1 MINISKIFRIKHICL
16 LSYLLMVGLVV
27 CAQNTVVTLP
37 YTCSF
42 EQSEATEISN
52 WNLNAGADGVNCNDQ
67 WMIGALEHNDGK
79 QSLYISCDAGET
91 AMYGSKKNLV
101 VAYRVFEFSETV
113 SVDITFDYK
122 LYGAENTSMLY
133 VGLVQERLDIPSNS
147 VNPSLPPQL
156 KNQLPHKFSQSIN
169 WTTYTLQNQRIN
181 AGVRVKL
188 IFVWE
193 NYNTDTAKVNP
204 MAPCIDNIQIT
215 KSDCKMPS
223 NLQMESE
230 CGSFTATWD
239 GTSDSYEFQYR
250 KTGNQNWTTIKT
262 IDKFYKAEEIEE
274 GQWDMRV
281 RGICNSDNG
290 EMKSAYIAL
299 NGAICFCAD
308 NHCINYVDLHD
319 ENVLCQTGTVAAGF
333 STVTDYQFS
342 DVVDFGPNN
351 PNSRHTV
358 YWEKGQYD
366 PRTGGQLKTI
376 PDGELASVRLGNWLK
391 GAEAERITYD
401 YYVDPKTDVILLMKY
416 AIVLEK
422 PAPTHQAPAF
432 EFKILDQNGNAISS
446 CVEANFSPHDE
457 YIAWNNYTPDS
468 RSGFD
473 DIVWK
478 DWSSIGVD
486 LRNYKGQT
494 IKVQLTTQDCE
505 LTAHCGY
512 AYFTLGC
519 IDAAIKSTS
528 CGEDINISLVAPDGF
543 RYEWYHFDDN
553 NNKIIDAG
561 GRELDVPSN
570 DTATYYCRI
579 DYLDQE
585 GCDFTLHTEVRPRI
599 PFANFEYEWIPN
611 NCKNQVKFTSKSEV
625 LTRIDNVEVSSGE
638 KVENHYWSINGEVV
652 SELTTFVYD
661 VDSMGETLNV
671 NLSVGI
677 SDNQCMD
684 DSVYSIV
691 IPAIYSE
698 TNVIDTMICDGEYI
712 KTNFGAFFTDT
723 LVVHTEKSKWC
734 GCDSTT
740 VLDLEVIEQAEP
752 VVIYDTI
759 CYGDAYEI
767 IGGDPITEAGEYKFR
782 LTTTEFGCDSLVIL
796 YLETILPIDVEVS
809 DDYRYVCA
817 DDSVLIVNYE
827 EKDST
832 RLTSMYSIVFDDFAK
847 DAGFVEQQDKV
858 IDSVNQQFVIELPN
872 NCKPNNYS
880 ATIMLK
886 DDLGFCG
893 DLQIPI
899 EFDVYYSSSIVEPK
913 FNNLLTIL
921 DETVNGGYSFEGEY
935 EWYKNDLLIEGETNP
950 FLYLSDGETFAPND
964 CYYVVLTRA
973 DDGVAMRS
981 CEICPGVGTSIDDVF
996 ASDGVVIQNSLLSSG
1011 ERIYIDNFDNGYV
1024 NIYTLMGQLLYS
1036 YEVSSTDSMVFAPEE
1051 SGFYLLH
1058 IVGNTEQKVYKIK
1071 VK

>member
-1 MINISKIFRIKHICL
+1 MKYFIDMRKFICFLSCVFISFFAV
-16 LSYLLMVGLVV
+16 S
-27 CAQNTVVTLP
+27 QNTAITLP

-42 EQSEATEISN
+42 EESESSEISN
-52 WNLNAGADGVNCNDQ
+52 WVFNYGADGVNCNDQ
-67 WMIGALEHNDGK
+67 WMIGGLEHNDGK
-79 QSLYISCDAGET
+79 QSLYISCDTGKSAT
-91 AMYGSKKNLV
+91 YGYKKNLV
-101 VAYRVFEFSETV
+101 VAYRVFEFAEQV

-133 VGLVQERLDIPSNS
+133 VGLVREGVDIQSNS
-147 VNPSLPPQL
+147 LDPILSPTL
-156 KNQLPHKFSQSIN
+156 KNQLPHRFYQSIN
-169 WTTYTLQNQRIN
+169 WNTYTIQNQRMSPNI
-181 AGVRVKL
+181 RVKL

-204 MAPCIDNIQIT
+204 MSPCIDNIQIT
-215 KSDCKMPS
+215 KSNCKMPS
-223 NLQMESE
+223 NLQMTSE

-239 GTSDSYEFQYR
+239 GTSDSYEYQYR

-262 IDKFYKAEEIEE
+262 TDKFVKVEEIEE
-274 GQWDMRV
+274 GLWDMRV
-281 RGICNSDNG
+281 RGVCFSDDG

-299 NGAICFCAD
+299 NGAVCFCAD
-308 NHCINYVDLHD
+308 NHCINYVDLFAD
-319 ENVLCQTGTVAAGF
+319 GVICQTGTVSGGF
-333 STVTDYQFS
+333 GVIDNNTLS

-351 PNSRHTV
+351 ANSRHTV

-366 PRTGGQLKTI
+366 PRTGGKLKTI

-391 GAEAERITYD
+391 GAEAERVTYE
-401 YYVDPKTDVILLMKY
+401 YYVDPNADIILLMKY

-457 YIAWNNYTPDS
+457 YIEWNNYTPDF

-473 DIVWK
+473 EIVWK

-519 IDAAIKSTS
+519 IDASIKSTS

-543 RYEWYHFDDN
+543 KYTWYHFDE
-553 NNKIIDAG
+553 NNKEVFDTK
-561 GRELDVPSN
+561 EKEMKVPSN

-625 LTRIDNVEVSSGE
+625 LTRIDGVDVPNGE
-638 KVENHYWSINGEVV
+638 KVENHYWSINGEIV
-652 SELTTFVYD
+652 SELTAFVYD
-661 VDSMGETLNV
+661 VDSLGDTLNLS
-671 NLSVGI
+671 LSVGI

-684 DSVYSIV
+684 DSVYKIV
-691 IPAIYSE
+691 VPAIYSE
-698 TNVIDTMICDGEYI
+698 RNVIDTTICDGEYI
-712 KTNFGAFFTDT
+712 GTNFGAFFTDT

-740 VLDLEVIEQAEP
+740 VLDLDVIEQTEP

-759 CYGDAYEI
+759 CSGEVYEI
-767 IGGDPITEAGEYKFR
+767 IEGDPITEAGEHKFR
-782 LTTTEFGCDSLVIL
+782 LATKEFGCDSIVIL
-796 YLETILPIDVEVS
+796 YLETILPVDVEVS
-809 DDYRYVCA
+809 DDYRYVCS

-827 EKDST
+827 EKDSA
-832 RLTSMYSIVFDDFAK
+832 RMVSMYSIVFDDFAK
-847 DAGFVEQQDKV
+847 DAGFVEQQNKV
-858 IDSVNQQFVIELPN
+858 IDSENKQFVIDIPN
-872 NCKPNNYS
+872 NCKPNSYS

-886 DDLGFCG
+886 DTLGFCG

-899 EFDVYYSSSIVEPK
+899 EFDVYYSSSIIEPK

-935 EWYKNDLLIEGETNP
+935 RWYKNDSLIDGETKA
-950 FLYLSDGETFAPND
+950 FLYLLDGETFAPND
-964 CYYVVLTRA
+964 CYYVVLTRK

-981 CEICPGVGTSIDDVF
+981 CEICPGIGTSINDIFDF
-996 ASDGVVIQNSLLSSG
+996 DGVVIQNTLLSSG
-1011 ERIYIDNFDNGYV
+1011 ERICIDNLDDGYV

-1036 YEVSSTDSMVFAPEE
+1036 YKVSSADSMVFAPEE

-1058 IVGNTEQKVYKIK
+1058 ILGNKEQKVYKIK

>member
-1 MINISKIFRIKHICL
+1 MIRKTFCIKHICL

-27 CAQNTVVTLP
+27 CAQNTVITLP

-42 EQSEATEISN
+42 EQSETAEISN
-52 WNLNAGADGVNCNDQ
+52 WVVNAGADGVNCNDQ
-67 WMIGALEHNDGK
+67 WMIGTLEHNDGK
-79 QSLYISCDAGET
+79 QSLYISCDAGKT

-113 SVDITFDYK
+113 SIDITFDYK
-122 LYGAENTSMLY
+122 LYGLENTSMLY

-147 VNPSLPPQL
+147 TNPSLSPQL
-156 KNQLPHKFSQSIN
+156 KNQLPHRFSQSIN

-181 AGVRVKL
+181 AGVKVKL

-193 NYNTDTAKVNP
+193 NYNTDTARVNP

-215 KSDCKMPS
+215 KSNCKMPTD
-223 NLQMESE
+223 LEMESE
-230 CGSFTATWD
+230 CGSFTATWE

-262 IDKFYKAEEIEE
+262 SEKSVKVEEIEE
-274 GQWDMRV
+274 GQWDLRV
-281 RGICNSDNG
+281 RGVCNSDNG

-299 NGAICFCAD
+299 NGAVCFCAD
-308 NHCINYVDLHD
+308 NHCINYVDLYG

-366 PRTGGQLKTI
+366 PRTGGRLKTI

-401 YYVDPKTDVILLMKY
+401 YYVDPNSDVILLMKY

-457 YIAWNNYTPDS
+457 YIEWNNYTPDF

-473 DIVWK
+473 EIVWK

-543 RYEWYHFDDN
+543 KYNWYHFDEKNQEIFDTN
-553 NNKIIDAG
+553 EK
-561 GRELDVPSN
+561 ELKVPSN

-599 PFANFEYEWIPN
+599 PFADFTCEWIPS

-625 LTRIDNVEVSSGE
+625 LTRIDGVEVSNGE
-638 KVENHYWSINGEVV
+638 KVENHYWTINGEVV

-661 VDSMGETLNV
+661 VDSVGETLNV
-671 NLSVGI
+671 SLSVGI

-684 DSVYSIV
+684 DTLMTINVK
-691 IPAIYSE
+691 PIYSE
-698 TNVIDTMICDGEYI
+698 RYVIDTVICDGEYI
-712 KTNFGAFFTDT
+712 STNFGAFFTDT
-723 LVVHTEKSKWC
+723 LVVHTEKSEWC

-740 VLDLEVIEQAEP
+740 VLDLEVLEQPE
-752 VVIYDTI
+752 DTHI
-759 CYGDAYEI
+759 YEI
-767 IGGDPITEAGEYKFR
+767 ICSKDVYVFNGEEITESGEYRFR
-782 LTTTEFGCDSLVIL
+782 LTTHLGCDSNVVLHV
-796 YLETILPIDVEVS
+796 EKHQPVEVS
-809 DDYRYVCA
+809 ISDEYRFICA
-817 DDSVLIVNYE
+817 DDSILIIEYQIPQGVRE
-827 EKDST
+827 PTE
-832 RLTSMYSIVFDDFAK
+832 YSVVFDENAK
-847 DAGFVEQQDKV
+847 AEGFVDKQGIS
-858 IDSVNQQFVIELPN
+858 IDNTKQIFTINIPKD
-872 NCKPNNYS
+872 CKPNSYT
-880 ATIMLK
+880 ATIALK
-886 DDLGFCG
+886 DTSGICADWQ
-893 DLQIPI
+893 DTIA
-899 EFDVYYSSSIVEPK
+899 FDVYYSSSILQPK
-913 FNNLLTIL
+913 FGNLITIL
-921 DETVNGGYSFEGEY
+921 DETANGGYKFEDQY
-935 EWYKNDLLIEGETNP
+935 QWYKNNVLIEGEEKA
-950 FLYLSDGETFAPND
+950 FLYLPEGETFGEND
-964 CYYVVLTRA
+964 CYYLVAKRQ
-973 DDGVAMRS
+973 DDGVVMRT
-981 CEICPGVGTSIDDVF
+981 CEICPGINTPID
-996 ASDGVVIQNSLLSSG
+996 N
-1011 ERIYIDNFDNGYV
+1011 IYISDKTALQSSLFQSGQRITIDNLGEGYV
-1024 NIYTLMGQLLYS
+1024 KIYTFTGQLLKS
-1036 YEVSSTDSMVFAPEE
+1036 YNLSNGEDIFAPQET
-1051 SGFYLLH
+1051 GFYLLQ
-1058 IVGNTEQKVYKIK
+1058 ISTSVDIKVYKIK
-1071 VK
+1071 VVSP

>member
-1 MINISKIFRIKHICL
+1 MNKLFYIKYICL
-16 LSYLLMVGLVV
+16 LFCFWVIGIITY
-27 CAQNTVVTLP
+27 AQNALVTLP
-37 YTCSF
+37 YTFSF
-42 EQSEATEISN
+42 EQSESSEFNN
-52 WNLNAGADGVNCNDQ
+52 WILNAGNDGKNCNDQ
-67 WMIGALEHNDGK
+67 WMIGSLEHNDGK
-79 QSLYISCDAGET
+79 QSLYISCDSGKT
-91 AMYGSKKNLV
+91 AKFGDKKNLV

-122 LYGAENTSMLY
+122 LYGQENTSMLY

-147 VNPSLPPQL
+147 VNPTLSPQL
-156 KNQLPHKFSQSIN
+156 KNQLPHKFYQSIN

-181 AGVRVKL
+181 ANVRVKL

-193 NYNTDTAKVNP
+193 NYNTDSARVNP
-204 MAPCIDNIQIT
+204 MSPCIDNIQIT
-215 KSDCKMPS
+215 KSNCKMPT

-230 CGSFTATWD
+230 CGAFIATWD

-262 IDKFYKAEEIEE
+262 IERSVKVEEIEE

-281 RGICNSDNG
+281 RGVCKSDEG
-290 EMKSAYIAL
+290 ETKSAYIAL
-299 NGAICFCAD
+299 NGAVCFCAD
-308 NHCINYVDLHD
+308 NHCINYVDLYS
-319 ENVLCQTGTVAAGF
+319 EGVLCQTGTVAAGF

-366 PRTGGQLKTI
+366 PRTGGKLKTI

-401 YYVDPKTDVILLMKY
+401 YYVDPNSDIILLMKY

-457 YIAWNNYTPDS
+457 YIEWNNYTPDF

-473 DIVWK
+473 EIVWK

-543 RYEWYHFDDN
+543 KYNWYHFDDN
-553 NNKIIDAG
+553 NQEIFDTNEKS
-561 GRELDVPSN
+561 LNVPSN

-599 PFANFEYEWIPN
+599 PFANFDYEWIPS
-611 NCKNQVKFTSKSEV
+611 NCKNQIKFTTKSEV
-625 LTRIDNVEVSSGE
+625 LTRVDGVEVSSGE
-638 KVENHYWSINGEVV
+638 KVENHYWSINGEIV
-652 SELTTFVYD
+652 SELTSFVYD
-661 VDSMGETLNV
+661 IDSIGGEIEL

-684 DSVYSIV
+684 DTICKIV
-691 IPAIYSE
+691 VPAIYSE
-698 TNVIDTMICDGEYI
+698 TIRLDTILCDGDYLQ
-712 KTNFGAFFTDT
+712 TNFGAFFSDT
-723 LVVHTEKSKWC
+723 LAIHTEKSKWC

-740 VLDLEVIEQAEP
+740 IVNLKIMRQSEDVH
-752 VVIYDTI
+752 VYDTI
-759 CYGDAYEI
+759 CSTEPYVYEGKEFTEPGDY
-767 IGGDPITEAGEYKFR
+767 TLR
-782 LTTTEFGCDSLVIL
+782 LSNYLGCDSIVIL
-796 YLETILPIDVEVS
+796 HLDLKKPLGIDIVEENWFA
-809 DDYRYVCA
+809 CA
-817 DDSVLIVNYE
+817 DDSVLIIDFEYLENYRIPA
-827 EKDST
+827 K
-832 RLTSMYSIVFDDFAK
+832 YSIVFDSFEK
-847 DAGFVEQQDKV
+847 QNGFVDIEEQKLDTLEKK
-858 IDSVNQQFVIELPN
+858 IFIKIPKNCRPN
-872 NCKPNNYS
+872 IYNAN
-880 ATIMLK
+880 IVFK
-886 DDLGFCG
+886 DETAICG
-893 DLQIPI
+893 DIVMSI
-899 EFDVYYSSSIVEPK
+899 DFDVFYSPSILQAK
-913 FNNLLTIL
+913 FGNLI
-921 DETVNGGYSFEGEY
+921 TVFDSDYNGGYLFENDSY
-935 EWYKNDLLIEGETNP
+935 QWYKNGELLIGDTLSFLLLSEGEFFN
-950 FLYLSDGETFAPND
+950 GRD
-964 CYYVVLTRA
+964 CYYLEVKRE
-973 DDGVAMRS
+973 D
-981 CEICPGVGTSIDDVF
+981 
-996 ASDGVVIQNSLLSSG
+996 DGVVIQTCEICPDVSTA
-1011 ERIYIDNFDNGYV
+1011 IDNFFEQKKSILATIVYSGESIQVLGVDDAKV
-1024 NIYTLMGQLLYS
+1024 NVYTVAGQLLSTYNVS
-1036 YEVSSTDSMVFAPEE
+1036 YDDNRFVSPKYK
-1051 SGFYLLH
+1051 GLYLLQ
-1058 IVGNTEQKVYKIK
+1058 IVTKTESIVYKIR